1 MKLLRNKREKK
12 LKKKD
17 ELGIDLQKTREQF
30 ERKMK
35 MNISKLEKLDT
46 NADDNMDIDNDDTDF
61 KTWRDQRRELWEILK
76 QEMGQST

>member
-1 MKLLRNKREKK
+1 
-12 LKKKD
+12 
-17 ELGIDLQKTREQF
+17 
-30 ERKMK
+30 